1 MSYKKIYKWVM
12 GTAAVFCVMFCGAN
26 VNPIYSYAS
35 QIPVLGAVVRVLH
48 VGSGG
53 ERTDGAYTETS
64 LQGEHVEIHF
74 ESHSRKMNT
83 APVYSVAHLMAPNR
97 MCLTLH
103 GVRGIDFETIRE
115 NMLAT
120 SAVKDVYRTMIG
132 DDSMCGFTV
141 VLNSGYT
148 YEITEYADPAYLS
161 IRFLTDEDYQPDR
174 MIYDLRSKAM
184 PYGEELGLL
193 NEKYASDGATQ
204 LKTKSG
210 NYIVMIGQFDSMSDA
225 EDALKGLNE
234 KYGEDTGFTVDSG
247 SVDEIP
253 GE

>member
-1 MSYKKIYKWVM
+1 
-12 GTAAVFCVMFCGAN
+12 
-26 VNPIYSYAS
+26 
-35 QIPVLGAVVRVLH
+35 
-48 VGSGG
+48 
-53 ERTDGAYTETS
+53 
-64 LQGEHVEIHF
+64 
-74 ESHSRKMNT
+74 
-83 APVYSVAHLMAPNR
+83 
-97 MCLTLH
+97 
-103 GVRGIDFETIRE
+103 
-115 NMLAT
+115 
-120 SAVKDVYRTMIG
+120 
-132 DDSMCGFTV
+132 
-141 VLNSGYT
+141 
-148 YEITEYADPAYLS
+148 
-161 IRFLTDEDYQPDR
+161 
-174 MIYDLRSKAM
+174 M